1 MPTTAGDLIRSSMR
15 LIGAV
20 ATGETL
26 TAEEAQD
33 GLAVLN
39 DLLDAWS
46 VEGLMLYRS
55 VRESFALVPGQSA
68 YTIGAGADFDTTRPV
83 RVDGVVVT
91 DGGADVP
98 VRGPVADAD
107 WDRIVFKSLA
117 HSTPTLYRYDA
128 AHPTATLHL
137 WPVPSKALPIVLTM
151 SMQFSR
157 LASIAES
164 ISYPPG
170 YAKAL
175 RYALA
180 MDLAPEFSVAV
191 SPDIRE
197 AARQIIGRVKA
208 ANRRQPT
215 AQFDAGLLAASRFG
229 SRADFEAG
237 L

>member
-1 MPTTAGDLIRSSMR
+1 MTTAGDLIRSSMR
-15 LIGAV
+15 LMGAV
-20 ATGETL
+20 AAGETL

-55 VRESFALVPGQSA
+55 VRESFVLVAGKGA
-68 YTIGAGADFDTTRPV
+68 YTIGTGADFDTARPV

-91 DGGADVP
+91 DGGADAS

-117 HSTPTLYRYDA
+117 YSTPSLYRYDA

-137 WPVPSKALPIVLTM
+137 WPVPSKALPITLTM
-151 SMQFSR
+151 AMQFAR
-157 LASIAES
+157 LTSIS
-164 ISYPPG
+164 DVISYPPG

-180 MDLAPEFSVAV
+180 MDLAPEFGIAV

-197 AARQIIGRVKA
+197 AARQVIGRVKA
-208 ANRRQPT
+208 ANRRQPD
-215 AQFDAGLLAASRFG
+215 AQFDAGLLAGPRFG
-229 SRADFEAG
+229 SRAAFEAG
-237 L
+237 A